1 MPSILNMFILAE
13 AKKRNQDSTKAGEE
27 NEDPDVEDEQETD
40 ENMDDGSSDDG
51 GGTDDE
57 DDLFRNVDAEA
68 GEGDSDDTTTD
79 DTSDTD
85 DGTTDDDSGLGDN
98 DTPDDDDS
106 GLGDDN
112 ASDDTADD
120 NTDPD
125 DGDNTDG
132 SESDDD
138 GTSDMDGDDSSDDYG
153 DSGEDSTD
161 EETQKLKNKKLLN
174 DYFKLY
180 TDVGDIIDS
189 ISNIDEHNKFE
200 FSILIEAIR
209 NLEKLRYTINDYI
222 NIKFAKCSY
231 EENLATYYKMTNSI
245 KITDK
250 IISNIIEN
258 RNKN

>member
-13 AKKRNQDSTKAGEE
+13 ARKRNQDSAKAGED
-27 NEDPDVEDEQETD
+27 NEDPEIEDGQETD
-40 ENMDDGSSDDG
+40 EDMDDDSSDDSG
-51 GGTDDE
+51 NTDDE
-57 DDLFRNVDAEA
+57 DDLFKNVDAET
-68 GEGDSDDTTTD
+68 GEGESDDITTD
-79 DTSDTD
+79 DT
-85 DGTTDDDSGLGDN
+85 TTDDDSGLGDN
-98 DTPDDDDS
+98 DTPADDDS

-120 NTDPD
+120 NTDLD

-138 GTSDMDGDDSSDDYG
+138 GTSDMDGDDSSDEYSDG
-153 DSGEDSTD
+153 EEDSTD

-189 ISNIDEHNKFE
+189 ISNVDEHNKFE

-222 NIKFAKCSY
+222 NIKFVKSSY